1 MTEASAPT
9 IERAYRVRLR
19 PTRAQART
27 LRRLMGAK
35 RFAWNW
41 ALHESN
47 AIYRETGKRK
57 SLTELSAAF
66 TALRAAPETAW
77 LATLPREP
85 FNQVLRD
92 LERAFVN
99 AFAKRAKF
107 PVFKRR
113 GTVNALRFTLDQRR
127 GQVDR
132 EHGRVQIDGI
142 GKVRF
147 KVTEPLLGR
156 LRSVTISL
164 DSAGRWHASFTA
176 DQIQAPAHKLAA
188 TPSIG
193 IDMGLKDAVVL
204 SSGEKITAPK
214 PLKAKLARLRRYQRS
229 YARQR
234 DAALRRAGLDP
245 SKPIPKGTAF
255 RRPGDT
261 REAPI
266 GRVVVE
272 LSKRSQVTHRAIG
285 RLHAQ
290 VADQRRE
297 FQHQLSRK
305 IVDTANVIA
314 LEDLNLV
321 AMSRGMGRRAFRRSV
336 ADVGL
341 GELRRQIEYK
351 AHWAGRTVV
360 RVDRFFPSSKTCAA
374 CGHVHAELKLSDRA
388 WHCPACGAHHDR
400 DINAA
405 RNILREGLR
414 LLADSTARGSRGSQA
429 RGASSSASVG
439 TTTRRTRRTANSPKS
454 RTAGSHLKAV
464 TMRPTGGAD

>member
-1 MTEASAPT
+1 
-9 IERAYRVRLR
+9 
-19 PTRAQART
+19 
-27 LRRLMGAK
+27 
-35 RFAWNW
+35 
-41 ALHESN
+41 
-47 AIYRETGKRK
+47 
-57 SLTELSAAF
+57 
-66 TALRAAPETAW
+66 
-77 LATLPREP
+77 
-85 FNQVLRD
+85 
-92 LERAFVN
+92 
-99 AFAKRAKF
+99 
-107 PVFKRR
+107 
-113 GTVNALRFTLDQRR
+113 
-127 GQVDR
+127 
-132 EHGRVQIDGI
+132 
-142 GKVRF
+142 VRF

-156 LRSVTISL
+156 LRSVTLSV
-164 DSAGRWHASFTA
+164 DGAGRWHASFTA
-176 DQIQAPAHKLAA
+176 DQIPVPAASNA
-188 TPSIG
+188 TLPAIG

-204 SSGEKITAPK
+204 SSGERITAPK

-234 DAALRRAGLDP
+234 DAASRRAGLDP

-272 LSKRSQVTHRAIG
+272 LSKRSQVTQRAIG

-305 IVDTANVIA
+305 IVDTAQVIA

-321 AMSRGMGRRAFRRSV
+321 AMAKGMGRRAFRRSV

-351 AHWAGRTVV
+351 AQWAGRTVV
-360 RVDRFFPSSKTCAA
+360 RVDRFFPSSKTCGA
-374 CGHVHAELKLSDRA
+374 CGHLHAELKLSDRR
-388 WHCPACGAHHDR
+388 WACGACGTEHDR
-400 DINAA
+400 DKNASM
-405 RNILREGLR
+405 NIQREGLR
-414 LLADSTARGSRGSQA
+414 LLADSTTRGSRGSHA

-439 TTTRRTRRTANSPKS
+439 TTTRRTRRTANSPKA